1 MKAKYLVSD
10 MTLQARETLSGLWDH
25 WEKPS
30 PAAEFKF
37 AGLVILGSLL
47 LTPLVRQLPLLGFDW
62 FRLFYAGNLDQYPP
76 WMDPLFAPFRLMPA
90 DWSLALIA
98 SLTLVTVAAVTFRQ
112 SERGRLDGSVAVLM
126 ALLTPP
132 LWYLL
137 WDGQIDGLVLLA
149 FLILPW
155 STPIVLLRPQITAWL
170 MLSRRTWTVAM
181 VFWLAA
187 SLILWGPW
195 IFNSLTLSQGS
206 VAHPTSMGWA
216 TLGWPI
222 LLVGL
227 AMLLTSRGNVWR
239 ILAASFLASPY
250 VQPYHFAM
258 LLPALGR
265 VHGWQR
271 LALWLAV
278 WLVGAVPGFLGVSK
292 YLALAFPML
301 VWFFLRNDSRDSFV

>member
-1 MKAKYLVSD
+1 MTSD
-10 MTLQARETLSGLWDH
+10 LLATWRG
-25 WEKPS
+25 
-30 PAAEFKF
+30 PASTADFKF

-47 LTPLVRQLPLLGFDW
+47 LTPLARQLPLLGFDW

-76 WMDPLFAPFRLMPA
+76 WMDPLFAPLRLLSA

-112 SERGRLDGSVAVLM
+112 SERGRLDSSVAVIM

-149 FLILPW
+149 FFVLPW

-170 MLSRRTWTVAM
+170 MLSRRTWTLAM
-181 VFWLAA
+181 VFWLVA

-206 VAHPTSMGWA
+206 IAHPTSMGWA

-227 AMLLTSRGNVWR
+227 AMLLTSRGNAWR
-239 ILAASFLASPY
+239 VLAASFLASPY

-265 VHGWQR
+265 VYGWRR
-271 LALWLAV
+271 LVLWLTV

-292 YLALAFPML
+292 YLALAFPIL
-301 VWFFLRNDSRDSFV
+301 VWFFLRNDPRDNLV